1 VHCALCTVHS
11 IVTDCYTAALR
22 ILNYRFNSEAELR
35 RKLVRKKY
43 AEAEIDDAIAKLREE
58 KWLDDERFA
67 GAFVRARTSKRIG
80 PGRIRRELSA
90 AGVDRE
96 TAAHALTANADDER
110 TREHLTA
117 LFEKRKRMLAR
128 RKGDDYPA
136 TREGKAKIASYL
148 IGLGYDATLVNE
160 IVRHEDD

>member
-1 VHCALCTVHS
+1 MS
-11 IVTDCYTAALR
+11 DCYTAALR

-35 RKLVRKKY
+35 RKLARKKF
-43 AEAEIDDAIAKLREE
+43 ESAEIDEAIARLRDE

-80 PGRIRRELSA
+80 PSRIRRELSA

-96 TAAHALTANADDER
+96 TAARALTANADDER
-110 TREHLTA
+110 TREHLVA

-136 TREGKAKIASYL
+136 TREGRAKIASYL
-148 IGLGYDATLVNE
+148 IGLGYDAALVHE
-160 IVRHEDD
+160 VVRHEDD